1 MADSTIAAESVIL
14 LNNWPDG
21 IIPDLVM
28 TAPDGGFTGSA
39 HHNVVAAKY
48 QIGTMS
54 KVYSNGDTGDSTHG
68 WSTLMY
74 AQTKVA
80 VTKAFELFQP
90 ALATDVYAVSS
101 VHVSA
106 LIVNGISMLMACSI
120 SAMTDEYY
128 GWFLVGG
135 VAPADWI
142 AAMDGDYPTNDS
154 VAVGQAT
161 CGSGDA
167 DTQMVLEP
175 QTAGEL
181 DGPVAWCLTVDA

>member
-1 MADSTIAAESVIL
+1 MGDSTIAAESVIL

-21 IIPDLVM
+21 VIPGLIM

-39 HHNVVAAKY
+39 HHNVAAAKY

-54 KVYSNGDTGDSTHG
+54 KVYSNGDTGDSVHG

-74 AQTKVA
+74 AQAKDTVVA
-80 VTKAFELFQP
+80 AFELCQP
-90 ALATDVYAVSS
+90 ALATDVYGVSP
-101 VHVSA
+101 VHTSA
-106 LIVNGISMLMACSI
+106 LIVNGISMLMGASI

-154 VAVGQAT
+154 VIIGQAT
-161 CGSGDA
+161 CGEGAGDDA
-167 DTQMVLEP
+167 VLEP

-181 DGPVAWCLTVDA
+181 DGPVAWCLTADA